1 MNAPAPLS
9 CPRCSAPVDRPG
21 PQTCPRCG
29 RAFTLYVGPAL
40 DPTLTASPS
49 GPKLQV
55 KSPGFFLMR
64 YGVLDERGIAEG
76 NLDPIIGHLPID
88 TQGIAWHDIA
98 SIAVHRA
105 PAWTDLIV
113 AVLVP
118 LPITIGLGLLAIEA
132 PFAGVFAA
140 IFALIAGFLIWR
152 GYGVQACRARVIG
165 RYRTIDVRF
174 DRPFWRRQ
182 AFHDELVRRAGGS
195 PGPMP

>member
-9 CPRCSAPVDRPG
+9 CPRCSAPVEGPG
-21 PQTCPRCG
+21 LQTCPRCN
-29 RAFTLYVGPAL
+29 RSFALYVGAAL
-40 DPTLTASPS
+40 DPSRSVSPS

-55 KSPGFFLMR
+55 KSPGFFFMR

-76 NLDPIIGHLPID
+76 NLDPIIGRLPID
-88 TQGIAWHDIA
+88 TQGVAWHDIA

-105 PAWTDLIV
+105 PAWSDLVV
-113 AVLVP
+113 AALIP
-118 LPITIGLGLLAIEA
+118 LPLALGLGFLALEA
-132 PFAGVFAA
+132 PFASVFAA
-140 IFALIAGFLIWR
+140 IFAALAGVLIWR
-152 GYGVQACRARVIG
+152 GYGVQACRARIIG

-182 AFHDELVRRAGGS
+182 QFHDELVRRAGGS